1 VVLRLSVRIA
11 VVLLCATGVAVS
23 VTSRDS
29 RIAAEEAFAYWF
41 RTHDAPGTVERIDG
55 ARRLNP
61 SYELDIAKARALP
74 PAQGKVVLERSLRRE
89 PENAELWVALSVA
102 QARLGDFAGTA
113 RSYRRAQALA
123 PRFLAPRKTPRRG

>member
-29 RIAAEEAFAYWF
+29 RIEAEKAFAYWF
-41 RTHDAPGTVERIDG
+41 RTHDERGTVERID
-55 ARRLNP
+55 RSRKLNP

-74 PAQGKVVLERSLRRE
+74 PAQGKAILQRKLRRE

-113 RSYRRAQALA
+113 RSYTRARDLA
-123 PRFLAPRKTPRRG
+123 PSFLAPSRRPRG